1 MRIMTFAACVLAASA
16 TFAQGQEKDGVKENA
31 IKNAT
36 QMEKERVTNTASNSA
51 VQEVL
56 AQPDGVSLVR
66 NESDGS
72 LQIFSRGTATY
83 DFGDARDIR
92 SKTKAAELRA
102 KAALSKFFNEVV
114 EVEESATSGE
124 GRMSKAILTQ
134 TENGEVVKKSVTRE
148 NMEAIKETLTVRS
161 AAILS
166 GVVILKTVKIPAEGS
181 KTSGEIQVTL
191 GISTKTLSAAAEAHN
206 MITDSLNARRAVGQ
220 AADKPNKPGQNG
232 KTDDANSTAN
242 QNKPEVRVNDTIF

>member
-1 MRIMTFAACVLAASA
+1 MKKMMTLAACALVASA
-16 TFAQGQEKDGVKENA
+16 AFAQEQEKIKENA
-31 IKNAT
+31 
-36 QMEKERVTNTASNSA
+36 SNLA
-51 VQEVL
+51 VEEIL
-56 AQPDGVSLVR
+56 AQPDGVSLIR

-72 LQIFSRGTATY
+72 LQVFARGTASY

-92 SKTKAAELRA
+92 SKTKVAELRA

-124 GRMSKAILTQ
+124 GRLSKAVLTQ
-134 TENGEVVKKSVTRE
+134 TGEGEVVKKTVTRE

-166 GVVILKTVKIPAEGS
+166 GILTLKTIKIPTAGS

-191 GISTKTLSAAAEAHN
+191 GISTKTLAAAAEAHN
-206 MITDSLNARRAVGQ
+206 MITDSMNVRRAIGEK
-220 AADKPNKPGQNG
+220 ASGPKKSETGRQNC
-232 KTDDANSTAN
+232 STGCNTN
-242 QNKPEVRVNDTIF
+242 QNKPEVRTNNTLF

>member
-1 MRIMTFAACVLAASA
+1 MKMMILTTCALVASA
-16 TFAQGQEKDGVKENA
+16 TLAQGQEQDSVKENA
-31 IKNAT
+31 
-36 QMEKERVTNTASNSA
+36 SNPA

-56 AQPDGVSLVR
+56 SQPDGVSLVR

-72 LQIFSRGTATY
+72 LQIFSRGTASY

-124 GRMSKAILTQ
+124 GRMSKAVLTQ
-134 TENGEVVKKSVTRE
+134 TEAGEVVKKSVTRE

-166 GVVILKTVKIPAEGS
+166 GVVTLKTVKVPTEGS

-191 GISTKTLSAAAEAHN
+191 GISTKTLAAATEARN
-206 MITDSLNARRAVGQ
+206 MITDSINARRTIGE
-220 AADKPNKPGQNG
+220 KTNKQNSVNT
-232 KTDDANSTAN
+232 KQKNSPSGAIN
-242 QNKPEVRVNDTIF
+242 QNKPEVKTNNTLF